1 MFKNSA
7 ILFGRCHYQVRFLTQ
22 ELPQHAH
29 LTRCH
34 ASPKFFRKIM
44 YISTLSELAQHVPLT
59 QIDVPPAVY
68 KYVWITKSCYSQ
80 LMHISRENLKFE
92 RKITLPVPMRS
103 STFGV
108 PLEDLMG
115 YNGEKGGV
123 PRVVRDATQFLREM
137 GTCSLEKVLYGTC
150 PSNPNVSIRNAR

>member
-1 MFKNSA
+1 
-7 ILFGRCHYQVRFLTQ
+7 
-22 ELPQHAH
+22 
-29 LTRCH
+29 
-34 ASPKFFRKIM
+34 M

-68 KYVWITKSCYSQ
+68 KYVWTTKSCYSQ
-80 LMHISRENLKFE
+80 LMHTSRENLKFE

-137 GTCSLEKVLYGTC
+137 GTCSLEKILYGTC